1 MLLGHG
7 TMGTAHLLFHAV
19 TLFSDC
25 PTASSASPG
34 GAGQRDWATLW
45 WKCLEEDVE
54 SLSISSP
61 IR

>member
-1 MLLGHG
+1 
-7 TMGTAHLLFHAV
+7 MGTAHLLFHAV